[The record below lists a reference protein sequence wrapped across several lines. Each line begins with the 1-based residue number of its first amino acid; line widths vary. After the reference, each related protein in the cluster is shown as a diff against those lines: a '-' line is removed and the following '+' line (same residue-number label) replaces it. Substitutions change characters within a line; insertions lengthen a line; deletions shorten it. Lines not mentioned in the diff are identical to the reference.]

1 MAVTAV
7 DTPEIVERVMGALM
21 VGWER
26 LGPLHMPRVV
36 RLHPT
41 DRDDFAAWL
50 RVTPRH
56 WGHAIPREGD
66 IAVETDLGDVTVR
79 ADETVAPGGIAI
91 TEA

>member
-1 MAVTAV
+1 MDHPVYTRAM
-7 DTPEIVERVMGALM
+7 EALM

-56 WGHAIPREGD
+56 WGHDVPRTGD

-79 ADETVAPGGIAI
+79 ADEAVALGGIAI